1 MAHYDLH
8 LSEVPLEFSLDIKL
22 QALATKSVDL
32 HSFEDELTL
41 ISKYADEYGPS
52 PRTLTENEVKAGDEG
67 VLGGEEKIGAD
78 LEVDI
83 GEGMT
88 PTVQKGGDVLPTVAN
103 GNDLGQG
110 GPGQGNGESTLPP
123 DQQQG
128 GQPGDEPPIPSQSE
142 GREEVPTIVN
152 TQAHNEA
159 APGGEA
165 GVVPEAVLTV
175 VGNEIAPSSE
185 VAAMAEEIKP
195 VEEGISTSMKEA
207 LAAVEKA
214 EKDEDVALLLERD
227 SLVSQ
232 LASRCNISREECA
245 FYLESTDWNLED
257 AIRIYNSFTG

>member
-52 PRTLTENEVKAGDEG
+52 PRTLTENEIKAGGEG
-67 VLGGEEKIGAD
+67 VLGEDKMGATD
-78 LEVDI
+78 LEVDP
-83 GEGMT
+83 GEGIM
-88 PTVQKGGDVLPTVAN
+88 PTVQKEGDMVPTVAN
-103 GNDLGQG
+103 GNDIRQG
-110 GPGQGNGESTLPP
+110 GQGQGNEESTLPP

-128 GQPGDEPPIPSQSE
+128 GQPRDEPPTPSQNE

-152 TQAHNEA
+152 TQAHNETA
-159 APGGEA
+159 SGGEA
-165 GVVPEAVLTV
+165 GVAPHAVPTV
-175 VGNEIAPSSE
+175 VGNEIAPGSE
-185 VAAMAEEIKP
+185 VAAMAEEIDP